1 MLWRFLIRL
10 GLKKKES
17 VKVNDGKND
26 NINPVVITGFAING
40 NKLLVLIWLGLLNFR
55 KRSFI

>member
-26 NINPVVITGFAING
+26 NIKYKKIRINSK
-40 NKLLVLIWLGLLNFR
+40 NKVRSPLRNNMSHSKLNNNL
-55 KRSFI
+55 